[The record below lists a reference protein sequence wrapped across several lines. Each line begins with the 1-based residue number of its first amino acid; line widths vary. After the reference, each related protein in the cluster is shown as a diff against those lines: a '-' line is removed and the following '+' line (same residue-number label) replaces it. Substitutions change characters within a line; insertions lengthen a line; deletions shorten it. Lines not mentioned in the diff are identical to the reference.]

1 MADHAYDIVLFGA
14 SGFTGALTAEYLAAH
29 LPAGSRLALAGR
41 DRARLE
47 SLRDRLGVDAGLI
60 TADVAD
66 ERSMRGMAEA
76 TRVVASTV
84 GPYVRHGE
92 PLVAACAAAGT
103 DYVDLTGEPEFLDLM
118 YLRHHDTAV
127 RTGARLVH
135 ACGIEAIPADLGALF
150 TVEQLPGGE
159 PIRIR
164 GYLSARGRASGG
176 TVDTLLMTAGRRR
189 SAATAHRD
197 RRRVEPVDP
206 ARRIRGVAGR
216 PGYERDVRAWVVP
229 LPTIDHHIVLRSARG
244 DERYGPDFSYS
255 HFGALRSPVR
265 AAALVAGTAAV
276 LTLARFGPTRRA
288 LRRLLTSGSG
298 PTAEQRARSWFR
310 LRFLAERGDRRI
322 VTQVSGA
329 DPGYGET
336 AKMLAESA
344 LCLAHDPLP
353 ETAGQV
359 TTALAM
365 GGTLR
370 RRLETAGIR
379 FDALSAE

>member
-1 MADHAYDIVLFGA
+1 VADHAYDIVLFGA

-60 TADVAD
+60 AADVAD
-66 ERSMRGMAEA
+66 ERSMRRMAEA
-76 TRVVASTV
+76 GRVVATTV
-84 GPYVRHGE
+84 GPYIRHGE

-150 TVEQLPGGE
+150 TVEQLPEGE

-164 GYLSARGRASGG
+164 GYLSARGRASDG
-176 TVDTLLMTAGRRR
+176 TVDTLLTNAGRRR
-189 SAATAHRD
+189 SAAAAHRE
-197 RRRVEPVDP
+197 RRRAEPADP
-206 ARRIRGVAGR
+206 ARRIRGLAGR
-216 PGYERDVRAWVVP
+216 PGYARDVRAWVVP
-229 LPTIDHHIVLRSARG
+229 LPTIDHHIVLRSARA

-265 AAALVAGTAAV
+265 AAALGVGAAAV
-276 LTLARFGPTRRA
+276 LTLSRFGPTRRA

-310 LRFLAERGDRRI
+310 LRFLADCGDRRL

-336 AKMLAESA
+336 AKMLAEAA

-353 ETAGQV
+353 AVAGQV

-365 GGTLR
+365 GGALR
-370 RRLETAGIR
+370 RRLEAAGIR
-379 FDALSAE
+379 FDTLHAG